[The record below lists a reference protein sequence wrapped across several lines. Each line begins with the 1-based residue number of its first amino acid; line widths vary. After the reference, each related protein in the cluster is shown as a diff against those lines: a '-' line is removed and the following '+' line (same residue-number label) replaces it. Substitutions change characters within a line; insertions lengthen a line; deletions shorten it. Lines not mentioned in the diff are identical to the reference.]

1 DFYTESKK
9 AQERLVLASGIPT
22 CVLRP
27 TLMYGW
33 FDRKHL
39 GWLARF
45 MARTPVF
52 PIPGHGQYLRQP
64 LYVGDFCNI
73 IAACIAEPRPGQ
85 VFNISGQEQIT
96 YIDLIRALKEASGA
110 KAAIVRIPYGLFRV
124 LLQLYAKVDSNP
136 PFTVSQ
142 LAALV
147 VPEAFEVIDWPRI
160 FGVKST
166 PILEGLRETFRDPVY
181 SSVVLEF

>member
-1 DFYTESKK
+1 
-9 AQERLVLASGIPT
+9 
-22 CVLRP
+22 
-27 TLMYGW
+27 MYGW

-52 PIPGHGQYLRQP
+52 PIPGHGRYLRQP

-110 KAAIVRIPYGLFRV
+110 RAAIVRIPYGLFRA
-124 LLQLYAKVDSNP
+124 LLQLYALVDKNP

-147 VPEAFEVIDWPRI
+147 VPETFEVIDWPRL
-160 FGVKST
+160 FGVTST
-166 PILEGLRETFRDPVY
+166 PIREGLRETFHDPVY
-181 SSVVLEF
+181 SRVVLEF